1 MALSSR
7 TTTCLKKL
15 AITFGDSV
23 SLAVLG

>member
-23 SLAVLG
+23 SPAVLG